1 MSHKRFPYPKSTLML
16 QVALP
21 TLIMSYRDK
30 GNHFNFHSDNVMNQR
45 YHMINIMMAI
55 AFGLVNL
62 KNLYTGN
69 TTDIA
74 HALKGG

>member
-1 MSHKRFPYPKSTLML
+1 MM

-30 GNHFNFHSDNVMNQR
+30 GNHFNFHTDNVMNQR
-45 YHMINIMMAI
+45 YHIINIMMAI
-55 AFGLVNL
+55 TYGLVNF

-69 TTDIA
+69 MTDTA
-74 HALKGG
+74 HALKG